1 MKPRILIFIAA
12 TVFFAALT
20 SATWLSAQHTHYK
33 LISLGGGGGANATL
47 STTRLIFECRNL
59 INAGCQCFTGRA
71 VTLSNLGDKTL
82 DITGI
87 TITGAFSETNNC
99 GTTLAPGKL
108 CSISV
113 GWSEKNSSGEL
124 YVNDNAPRSPQK
136 VSLSGY
142 KFCTPI

>member
-1 MKPRILIFIAA
+1 MKPRIFMFIIA
-12 TVFFAALT
+12 TVFFAALS
-20 SATWLSAQHTHYK
+20 SANWLSAQHTHYK

-99 GTTLAPGKL
+99 GTTLAAGKS

-113 GWSEKNSSGEL
+113 GWSEKNSSGEI

-142 KFCTPI
+142 KLCTPI

>member
-1 MKPRILIFIAA
+1 MKPRILMFIIA
-12 TVFFAALT
+12 TVFSVALT

-33 LISLGGGGGANATL
+33 LISLGGGGANATL
-47 STTRLIFECRNL
+47 STTQLIFECRNL
-59 INAGCQCFTGRA
+59 INAGCQCLNGRT

-87 TITGAFSETNNC
+87 TVTGAFSETNNC
-99 GTTLAPGKL
+99 GTTLAAGKS

-113 GWSEKNSSGEL
+113 GWSEKNSIGEI
-124 YVNDNAPRSPQK
+124 YVNDNAPHSPQK